1 MLLLS
6 MLEME
11 KFVVGWST
19 NLIGTTTVL
28 IIKWVIKDEATNP
41 PTKGGIIKRIIVDM
55 LVYLNCLVEF
65 DMVFGPLICDGQFH
79 LKTNSADL
87 IVIRVWIV
95 IGINMMVWPPGGY
108 LYKGA
113 IYMSNFTLFMS
124 CITYNIWDIKGRSW
138 Y

>member
-55 LVYLNCLVEF
+55 LVYLIYLVEF
-65 DMVFGPLICDGQFH
+65 DMVFGPLIYDGQFH
-79 LKTNSADL
+79 LKTNSADF

-95 IGINMMVWPPGGY
+95 ININMMVWPPGGY

-113 IYMSNFTLFMS
+113 IDIIKINVKLYCFYVM
-124 CITYNIWDIKGRSW
+124 YNL
-138 Y
+138 